1 MWMASVYNYRAGDDF
16 IVFGETKQKAID
28 DMVNAYSNWYGMND
42 EDVQDSYGYITME
55 EYLKEERELT
65 LTEVK
70 TDVVNINKEW
80 LDIETMELIKEGN

>member
-28 DMVNAYSNWYGMND
+28 NMVNAYSNWYVMDD
-42 EDVQDSYGYITME
+42 EDVKDLYGYKTME

-70 TDVVNINKEW
+70 TGVVNINKEW
-80 LDIETMELIKEGN
+80 RDINTTELLKEEN